1 MSRPRYKL
9 SKFQIVGDDEGMAVA
24 DCEIIYDGKTIPFK
38 KPLRK
43 ENKHDVDLLLAI
55 DKFVCKE
62 NFNQEV

>member
-9 SKFQIVGDDEGMAVA
+9 SKFQIVGNEIGEAVA

-38 KPLRK
+38 KPLRR

-55 DKFVCKE
+55 DKFICKDK
-62 NFNQEV
+62 FNQNI